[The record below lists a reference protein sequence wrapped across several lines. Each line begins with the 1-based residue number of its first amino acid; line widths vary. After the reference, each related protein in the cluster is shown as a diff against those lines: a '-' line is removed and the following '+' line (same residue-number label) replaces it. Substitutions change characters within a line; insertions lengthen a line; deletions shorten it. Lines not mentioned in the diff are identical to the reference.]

1 MCRGL
6 TSSSRREAM
15 SIIAI
20 SRGTFSGGEAL
31 AKRVA
36 ERLGYRCLGR
46 EENLEATTKKYRV
59 SPEEFAAAM
68 EKRPPFWE
76 RVLGERAAYLTI
88 VRATLCEQSGGD
100 NLVYHG
106 YLGHRL
112 LPGISHV
119 IGVRVIADREFRVQA
134 AMQQQHL
141 GPDKARAYVEK
152 VDKERQEWTRFLFG
166 VDWNDSQLYDV
177 VLNLSRLG
185 LESASETVANL
196 TRRDEFKATAES
208 LKAMQNLTLQSR
220 VAAALAT
227 DFRTQDTEVE
237 VTAADGIVTIT
248 GTTRWPEVEQAVP
261 AVVRRVEGVKEV
273 HSHVSVHTREAR
285 SPHLAAKTKAR
296 RAR

>member
-1 MCRGL
+1 M
-6 TSSSRREAM
+6 A
-15 SIIAI
+15 IIAI

-31 AKRVA
+31 AQSVA

-46 EENLEATTKKYRV
+46 EENLKAVAKMYRV
-59 SPEEFAAAM
+59 SKEGFAAAM

-134 AMQQQHL
+134 AMRQQHL
-141 GPDKARAYVEK
+141 DHDTAVAFVEK

-166 VDWNDSQLYDV
+166 VDWNDSQLYDA
-177 VLNLSRLG
+177 VLNRSRLS
-185 LESASETVANL
+185 LEIATETVVNL
-196 TRRDEFKATAES
+196 TRGDQFRATAES

-220 VAAALAT
+220 VAGVLAT
-227 DFRTQDTEVE
+227 DFRTRDAEVE
-237 VTAADGIVTIT
+237 VTAADGIVTVT
-248 GTTRWPEVEQAVP
+248 GTTRWPEVERAVP
-261 AVVRRVEGVKEV
+261 VVVRAVEGVKEV
-273 HSHVSVHTREAR
+273 R
-285 SPHLAAKTKAR
+285 SQVFTPIR
-296 RAR
+296 

>member
-1 MCRGL
+1 
-6 TSSSRREAM
+6 M

-31 AKRVA
+31 AKSVA

-46 EENLEATTKKYRV
+46 EENLEAVAKMYRV
-59 SPEEFAAAM
+59 STEGFAAAM
-68 EKRPPFWE
+68 QKRPPFWE
-76 RVLGERAAYLTI
+76 RVLGERAAYLPI

-119 IGVRVIADREFRVQA
+119 IGVRVIADRAFRVQA

-141 GPDKARAYVEK
+141 GPDKALAHVEK
-152 VDKERQEWTRFLFG
+152 VDKERQEWTRFLFE
-166 VDWNDSQLYDV
+166 VDWNDSQLYDA
-177 VLNLSRLG
+177 VLNLSRLS
-185 LESASETVANL
+185 LEAATETVVNL
-196 TRRDEFKATAES
+196 TRGDEFRATAES

-220 VAAALAT
+220 VAAVLAT

-237 VTAADGIVTIT
+237 VTAADGIVTVT
-248 GTTRWPEVEQAVP
+248 GTTRWPEVERAVP
-261 AVVRRVEGVKEV
+261 AVVRAVEGVKEV
-273 HSHVSVHTREAR
+273 R
-285 SPHLAAKTKAR
+285 SQVFLSIR
-296 RAR
+296 